1 MKRHFEEVEEEL
13 KYRLLHMGSLVEE
26 MIHLAVMG
34 LLERRGGPLEKVFK
48 NEQEVNQLHI
58 EIDDRCLKLLALFQ
72 PAATDLRF
80 IMGAI
85 KINSDLER
93 IGDQAVNIS
102 QTTEV
107 LLRYPQLEKK
117 LFDIPRMAELAQRMV
132 KDSLDAY
139 VKRDVDLA
147 RSVVARDEEEDRL
160 KSEAFNELLQLMQAD
175 SSAVNRALSLILI
188 SRNLERI
195 ADHATNIAE
204 DVIFMV
210 LGKDIRHHSEEDLPC
225 LERRFKTFRDREPHR
240 NRTHERSGG

>member
-26 MIHLAVMG
+26 MIHLAVSG
-34 LLERRGGPLEKVFK
+34 LIDRKKAPLERVYQ
-48 NEQEVNQLHI
+48 NEAEVNGLHI
-58 EIDDRCLKLLALFQ
+58 EVDDRCFKMLALYQ
-72 PAATDLRF
+72 PTATDLRF
-80 IMGAI
+80 VMGAI

-117 LFDIPRMAELAQRMV
+117 LFDIPRMAELAKHML
-132 KDSLDAY
+132 KDSLDSY
-139 VKRDVDLA
+139 VKRDVELA
-147 RSVVARDEEEDRL
+147 RSVVARDAEEDRL

-175 SSAVNRALSLILI
+175 SSAVNRAISLILI

-210 LGKDIRHHSEEDLPC
+210 LGKDIRHNAEEPVQTTPV
-225 LERRFKTFRDREPHR
+225 R
-240 NRTHERSGG
+240 

>member
-1 MKRHFEEVEEEL
+1 LKRHFEEVEEEL

-26 MIHLAVMG
+26 MIHLAIRALVDRNIQG
-34 LLERRGGPLEKVFK
+34 LDAVYAKEK
-48 NEQEVNQLHI
+48 EVNDLHI
-58 EIDDRCLKLLALFQ
+58 EVDDRCFKLLALFQ
-72 PAATDLRF
+72 PAAADLRF

-102 QTTEV
+102 QTTSI
-107 LLRYPQLEKK
+107 LLKFPPLERK
-117 LFDIPRMAELAQRMV
+117 LFDIPRMAELAKRML

-139 VKRDVDLA
+139 VKKDVELA
-147 RSVVARDEEEDRL
+147 QSVVSRDEEEDKL
-160 KSEAFNELLQLMQAD
+160 KSEAFHELMQVMQAD
-175 SSAVNRALSLILI
+175 SSCVERALSLILI

-210 LGKDIRHHSEEDLPC
+210 LGKDIRHHADDTAVPLKP
-225 LERRFKTFRDREPHR
+225 
-240 NRTHERSGG
+240 

>member
-26 MIHLAVMG
+26 MIHLAVLG
-34 LLERRGGPLEKVFK
+34 LLERKVDPLEKVYK
-48 NEQEVNQLHI
+48 NEEEVNQLHI
-58 EIDDRCLKLLALFQ
+58 EIDDRCFKLLALFQ
-72 PAATDLRF
+72 PTANDLRF

-102 QTTEV
+102 QTTTI
-107 LLRYPQLEKK
+107 LLNHPQLERK
-117 LFDIPRMAELAQRMV
+117 LFDIPRMAEVAKKML

-139 VKRDVDLA
+139 VKRDVDMA
-147 RSVVARDEEEDRL
+147 KSVVARDEEEDKL
-160 KSEAFNELLQLMQAD
+160 KSEAFHELLQLMQSD
-175 SSAVNRALSLILI
+175 SSTIQRALSLILI

-210 LGKDIRHHSEEDLPC
+210 LGKDIRHHAGNAIETTSQV
-225 LERRFKTFRDREPHR
+225 
-240 NRTHERSGG
+240 S

>member
-13 KYRLLHMGSLVEE
+13 RYRLLHMGSLAEE
-26 MIHLAVMG
+26 MIHLAVTS
-34 LLERRGGPLEKVFK
+34 LVDRNEKLIEQVFK
-48 NEQEVNQLHI
+48 REKEVNDLHI
-58 EIDDRCLKLLALFQ
+58 EIDDRCFKLLALFQ
-72 PAATDLRF
+72 PTAVDLRF

-93 IGDQAVNIS
+93 VGDQAVNIS
-102 QTTEV
+102 QTTAV

-117 LFDIPRMAELAQRMV
+117 LFDIPRMAELAKGML

-147 RSVVARDEEEDRL
+147 RSVVTRDAEEDRL

-175 SSAVNRALSLILI
+175 SSATNRALSLILI

-195 ADHATNIAE
+195 ADHTTNIAE
-204 DVIFMV
+204 DVIYMV
-210 LGKDIRHHSEEDLPC
+210 EAKVVKHHKEELG
-225 LERRFKTFRDREPHR
+225 
-240 NRTHERSGG
+240 

>member
-34 LLERRGGPLEKVFK
+34 LIERKKEVLEQVYEREKQV
-48 NEQEVNQLHI
+48 NLLHVEV
-58 EIDDRCLKLLALFQ
+58 DDRCFKLLALYQ
-72 PAATDLRF
+72 PTAVDLRF
-80 IMGAI
+80 VMGAI

-107 LLRYPQLEKK
+107 LLRYPQLDKK
-117 LFDIPRMAELAQRMV
+117 LFDIPRMADVAKKML
-132 KDSLDAY
+132 KDALDAY
-139 VKRDVDLA
+139 VKRDVELA
-147 RSVVARDEEEDRL
+147 RLVVERDSEEDRL
-160 KSEAFNELLQLMQAD
+160 KSEAFNELLQLMQSD
-175 SSAVNRALSLILI
+175 SSTINRALSLILI

-210 LGKDIRHHSEEDLPC
+210 LGKDIRHHFEETAS
-225 LERRFKTFRDREPHR
+225 K
-240 NRTHERSGG
+240 

>member
-1 MKRHFEEVEEEL
+1 M
-13 KYRLLHMGSLVEE
+13 EE
-26 MIHLAVMG
+26 MIHLAVTS
-34 LLERRGGPLEKVFK
+34 LVDRKKEPLEKVYQ
-48 NEQEVNQLHI
+48 NEKEVNQLHI
-58 EIDDRCLKLLALFQ
+58 EIDDRCFKLLALFQ
-72 PAATDLRF
+72 PTATDLRF

-117 LFDIPRMAELAQRMV
+117 LFDIPRMAELAKKMV

-139 VKRDVDLA
+139 VKRDVELA
-147 RSVVARDEEEDRL
+147 RAVVAKDAEEDKL
-160 KSEAFNELLQLMQAD
+160 KSEAFNILLQLMQSD
-175 SSAVNRALSLILI
+175 SSAINRALSLILI
-188 SRNLERI
+188 SRNFERI

-210 LGKDIRHHSEEDLPC
+210 LGKDIRHHSEDSE
-225 LERRFKTFRDREPHR
+225 KTIPAA
-240 NRTHERSGG
+240 S